1 LKPLILISNDDGIR
15 APGIGA
21 LAERLADL
29 GEILVVAPDR
39 ERSAT
44 SHAISLGK
52 PLRADEIQPGWWSI
66 DGTPADCIYL
76 AVVHLAPRRPSL
88 VVAGINNGY
97 NLGSDFFYSGTVA
110 AAVEAAIRGIP
121 SFAISLQRG
130 AKDVLPLAASF
141 GHALAHA
148 ILAEGLPPK
157 SLLNVNVP
165 GRTPTGYRWTRLG
178 ERVYRDTVDARTD
191 PYGRKYFWIG
201 GPPVDA
207 EPISDKEGTEESDCV
222 VVRHGAV
229 SVTPLEL
236 DLTSHQLLASLPGW
250 TLPGF
255 EAILEEELE
264 EELEREAPGGEGRQ

>member
-1 LKPLILISNDDGIR
+1 MKPLILISNDDGIR
-15 APGIGA
+15 APGLTI

-44 SHAISLGK
+44 SHAISLGR
-52 PLRADEIQPGWWSI
+52 PLRADEIQPGWWAI

-76 AVVHLAPRRPSL
+76 ATIHLAPRRPSL
-88 VVAGINNGY
+88 VVSGINNGY

-130 AKDVLPLAASF
+130 AKDVLPSAAAF

-157 SLLNVNVP
+157 TLLNVNVP
-165 GRTPTGYRWTRLG
+165 GRVPGGYRWTRLG
-178 ERVYRDTVDARTD
+178 ERIYRDAVDARTD
-191 PYGRKYFWIG
+191 PYGRRYFWIG
-201 GPPVDA
+201 GPPVEAELDA
-207 EPISDKEGTEESDCV
+207 EDSDCT
-222 VVRHGAV
+222 VVRQGAV

-255 EAILEEELE
+255 EAILKKELD
-264 EELEREAPGGEGRQ
+264 REAPGGEGHR

>member
-21 LAERLADL
+21 LAARLADL
-29 GEILVVAPDR
+29 GDILVVAPDR

-44 SHAISLGK
+44 SHAFSLGK

-76 AVVHLAPRRPSL
+76 AVIHLAPRRPSL
-88 VVAGINNGY
+88 VVSGINNGY

-121 SFAISLQRG
+121 AFAISLQRG
-130 AKDVLPLAASF
+130 AKDVLPVAASF
-141 GHALAHA
+141 AHALAHA
-148 ILAEGLPPK
+148 ILAKGLPSK
-157 SLLNVNVP
+157 TLLNVNVP
-165 GRTPTGYRWTRLG
+165 GRHPSGYRWTRLG
-178 ERVYRDTVDARTD
+178 ERVYRDSVDARTD
-191 PYGRKYFWIG
+191 PYGRRYFWIG
-201 GPPVDA
+201 GPPVDV
-207 EPISDKEGTEESDCV
+207 EEDLPDSDCT
-222 VVRHGAV
+222 VVRRGAV

-255 EAILEEELE
+255 EAVIKEELDM
-264 EELEREAPGGEGRQ
+264 EAPGGEGHQ

>member
-1 LKPLILISNDDGIR
+1 MKPLILISNDDGIR
-15 APGIGA
+15 APGIAA

-52 PLRADEIQPGWWSI
+52 PLRADEIQSGWWSI

-76 AVVHLAPRRPSL
+76 AVVHLAARRPAL
-88 VVAGINNGY
+88 VVSGINNGY

-130 AKDVLPLAASF
+130 AKDVLPVAASF

-148 ILAEGLPPK
+148 ILAAGLPPK

-165 GRTPTGYRWTRLG
+165 GGTPAGYRWTRLG
-178 ERVYRDTVDARTD
+178 ERIYRDSVDARTD

-207 EPISDKEGTEESDCV
+207 EEDAEDSDCT
-222 VVRHGAV
+222 VVRRGAV

-236 DLTSHQLLASLPGW
+236 DLTSHPLLSSLPGW
-250 TLPGF
+250 RLPGF
-255 EAILEEELE
+255 EAILNM
-264 EELEREAPGGEGRQ
+264 EAPGGEGHE